1 MEHLSGLDAAFL
13 HLETP
18 ETPMHVGG
26 LHLFEMPT
34 GYDGDFYEDVKAHV
48 ARRMHLA
55 PVFTRKLAPM
65 PFELAN
71 PVWIDDADI
80 DLDYHLR
87 RIVLSR
93 PGSLAQLET
102 YVGRLHSTLM
112 DRSRPLWEFY
122 VIDGLKDGRVGF
134 YSKVHHAA
142 VDGQAGVA
150 LANAILDLGA
160 VPREVKPGAKKNG
173 KYQLGVAELV
183 GAALS
188 NQLMQYAKLIKLLP
202 GVART
207 VTQAATQAA
216 GRAIAA
222 RRQSKAQGEGK
233 GGKPAAAKKAG
244 RNWQIGPRT
253 ALNVAIT
260 NQRAFAT
267 ASIPFAEIRAL
278 GKSFEASVND
288 VVLALCSGALRRYL
302 ENAGGVPAKP
312 LIAAVPVSLRQEG
325 DASLNNQATMTL
337 VNLNTHLADPMQR
350 VAAIRRAAGAM
361 KAQMSGVKGV
371 IPTDFPS
378 LGAPWLLSGLASLYG
393 RSRLADRLPP
403 LANVVISNVPGPQFP
418 LYLAGG
424 KMTTYYPVSIV
435 IHGIALNITVQS
447 YNGSL
452 DFGFIACRRA
462 VPDVRELAGHILEAH
477 AELGRLAQELAAQ
490 AEPEAKVRPAS
501 AGKKATMKKA
511 TAKKVTAKG
520 GAVKKAAESTAKAPA
535 KRVSAKAAAK
545 TATKTATRTA
555 AKSGAKA
562 AAGAAAKSAKK
573 SSAKPAK
580 RAARDTARAPLTVKK
595 ASVRPTV
602 RRVAAR
608 DAA

>member
-26 LHLFEMPT
+26 LHLFEVPQ
-34 GYDGDFYEDVKAHV
+34 GYGGDFYEDVKAHV
-48 ARRMHLA
+48 ARRLHLA

-87 RIVLSR
+87 RIVLSK
-93 PGSLAQLET
+93 PGSLAQLEA

-122 VIDGLKDGRVGF
+122 VIDGLRDGRVGF

-150 LANAILDLGA
+150 LANAILDLTA
-160 VPREVKPGAKKNG
+160 VPREVKPGRKKTG

-188 NQLMQYAKLIKLLP
+188 NQFMQYAKLVKLLP
-202 GVART
+202 GAART
-207 VTQAATQAA
+207 LGQAA

-222 RRQSKAQGEGK
+222 RRQGK
-233 GGKPAAAKKAG
+233 GAAADATGNQAAGAAPQKGG

-253 ALNVAIT
+253 PLNVAIT

-278 GKSFEASVND
+278 GKAFEASVND

-350 VAAIRRAAGAM
+350 VGAIRSAAGAM

-424 KMTTYYPVSIV
+424 QMMTYYPVSIV

-462 VPDVRELAGHILEAH
+462 VPDVRELAGHVMQAH
-477 AELGRLAQELAAQ
+477 AELQRLAAGLAAPVP
-490 AEPEAKVRPAS
+490 AESKPVR
-501 AGKKATMKKA
+501 GKKTAAKETGAKKA
-511 TAKKVTAKG
+511 VARKAAAKKAPEKKGTAKKAATTGAAAAK
-520 GAVKKAAESTAKAPA
+520 VPA
-535 KRVSAKAAAK
+535 KRV
-545 TATKTATRTA
+545 AT
-555 AKSGAKA
+555 
-562 AAGAAAKSAKK
+562 
-573 SSAKPAK
+573 K
-580 RAARDTARAPLTVKK
+580 RAATSHARKATPRKPSAPPATSK
-595 ASVRPTV
+595 P
-602 RRVAAR
+602 AAR
-608 DAA
+608 KSTRPAA